1 MKLSPESEET
11 NAGVIKCRKTII
23 NKVGSDQ
30 WNLRNN
36 TFTLST
42 FTLSLIQIGE
52 KGIFSFPGSRYFF
65 DYLSREGPGGVDNY
79 LHLKSSWKKSIIII
93 NHANRNNAMKN
104 FLTKAEFI
112 RDTESQKVTK
122 KPKSNVMKEDR
133 DYFKSLEKN
142 LLTAT
147 NQTSEDPIKSRIMK
161 TVKNAKDFLQERELF
176 WMYFD

>member
-23 NKVGSDQ
+23 NKVGSDH
-30 WNLRNN
+30 WNLWNN
-36 TFTLST
+36 
-42 FTLSLIQIGE
+42 TLSLSQIGE
-52 KGIFSFPGSRYFF
+52 RGIFSFPGSRYFF

-79 LHLKSSWKKSIIII
+79 LHLKSSWKKSVIII

-104 FLTKAEFI
+104 ILTKAEFI
-112 RDTESQKVTK
+112 RDTEGQKERK
-122 KPKSNVMKEDR
+122 KTKSNVMKEDR
-133 DYFKSLEKN
+133 DYFKNLEKN
-142 LLTAT
+142 LLTES
-147 NQTSEDPIKSRIMK
+147 NQTSEDPVKSRIMK

>member
-23 NKVGSDQ
+23 NKVGSDH
-30 WNLRNN
+30 WNLWNN
-36 TFTLST
+36 
-42 FTLSLIQIGE
+42 TLSLSQIGE
-52 KGIFSFPGSRYFF
+52 RGIFSFPGSRYFF

-79 LHLKSSWKKSIIII
+79 LHLKSSWKKSVIII

-104 FLTKAEFI
+104 ILTKAEFI
-112 RDTESQKVTK
+112 RDTEGQKERK

-133 DYFKSLEKN
+133 DYFKNLEKN
-142 LLTAT
+142 LLTES
-147 NQTSEDPIKSRIMK
+147 NQTSEDPVKSRIMK

>member
-23 NKVGSDQ
+23 NKVGSDH
-30 WNLRNN
+30 WNLWNN
-36 TFTLST
+36 TFTLS
-42 FTLSLIQIGE
+42 LSQIGE
-52 KGIFSFPGSRYFF
+52 MDICSFPGSRYFF

-79 LHLKSSWKKSIIII
+79 IHLKTSWKKSIIFI

-122 KPKSNVMKEDR
+122 KTKSNVMKEDR

-142 LLTAT
+142 LLTESI
-147 NQTSEDPIKSRIMK
+147 QTSEDPIKSRIMK

>member
-1 MKLSPESEET
+1 
-11 NAGVIKCRKTII
+11 
-23 NKVGSDQ
+23 
-30 WNLRNN
+30 
-36 TFTLST
+36 
-42 FTLSLIQIGE
+42 
-52 KGIFSFPGSRYFF
+52 
-65 DYLSREGPGGVDNY
+65 
-79 LHLKSSWKKSIIII
+79 
-93 NHANRNNAMKN
+93 MKN

-112 RDTESQKVTK
+112 RDTECQKVTK
-122 KPKSNVMKEDR
+122 KTKSNVMKEDR

>member
-1 MKLSPESEET
+1 
-11 NAGVIKCRKTII
+11 
-23 NKVGSDQ
+23 
-30 WNLRNN
+30 
-36 TFTLST
+36 
-42 FTLSLIQIGE
+42 
-52 KGIFSFPGSRYFF
+52 
-65 DYLSREGPGGVDNY
+65 
-79 LHLKSSWKKSIIII
+79 
-93 NHANRNNAMKN
+93 MKN

>member
-23 NKVGSDQ
+23 NKVGSDL

-36 TFTLST
+36 TFSLS
-42 FTLSLIQIGE
+42 QIGE

-79 LHLKSSWKKSIIII
+79 LHLKSSWKKSVIII

-104 FLTKAEFI
+104 ILTKAEFI
-112 RDTESQKVTK
+112 RDTEGQKERK

-133 DYFKSLEKN
+133 DYFKNLEKN
-142 LLTAT
+142 LLTES
-147 NQTSEDPIKSRIMK
+147 NQTSEDPVKSRIMK